1 MKIKKSDIII
11 LISCILV
18 FGLLTFFVRYNGNDG
33 DYILVSVDGAE
44 YKKLSLDDE
53 GEYEIDGFNEGKN
66 VIVIEKGEAKIIE
79 ANCPDGLCMSQ
90 KPISADGETICCLP
104 NRVFIEV
111 ISDTDKE
118 VDAIA
123 R

>member
-1 MKIKKSDIII
+1 MKIKKTDIII

-66 VIVIEKGEAKIIE
+66 VILIEKGEAKIIE

>member
-66 VIVIEKGEAKIIE
+66 VILIEKGEAKIIE